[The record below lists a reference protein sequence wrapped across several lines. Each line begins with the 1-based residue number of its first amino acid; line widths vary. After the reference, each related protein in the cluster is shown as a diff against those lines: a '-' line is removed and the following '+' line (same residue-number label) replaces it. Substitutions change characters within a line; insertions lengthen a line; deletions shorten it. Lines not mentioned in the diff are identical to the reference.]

1 VAAGA
6 YVTDGVDLF
15 AVLSVSGGLGP
26 EPLVTFEDCRT
37 LELLTCT
44 LGEFERDKSELVR
57 GAASAQPEPARHRSP
72 RS

>member
-15 AVLSVSGGLGP
+15 AVLSVSGGFGP
-26 EPLVTFEDCRT
+26 ESLVTFEDCRT

-44 LGEFERDKSELVR
+44 LSEFERDKPELVR
-57 GAASAQPEPARHRSP
+57 AAASVQRPPGRHRSP
-72 RS
+72 TS